1 MTQANVDLQRHGD
14 VAVIVVDSPPVNT
27 ITADARAGMFS
38 ALARVAA
45 DQTARALVLRT
56 AGGNFFTG
64 ADINEFAGPP
74 KEAEFRDLY
83 GRFENLGIPVIAA
96 LHGSA
101 IGGGLE
107 LALACHYRV
116 ATPTAKLMLP
126 EVTLGIIPGAGG
138 TQRLPR
144 LVGLDNALRIIFDA
158 KPIDAPKAKE
168 LGLVDEI
175 IEGDF
180 IAGVLRY

>member
-1 MTQANVDLQRHGD
+1 MTSATVELQRHD
-14 VAVIVVDSPPVNT
+14 EIFVLVVDSPPVNT
-27 ITADARAGMFS
+27 ITADARAGMFA
-38 ALARVAA
+38 ALERVAP
-45 DQTARALVLRT
+45 DPTARALVLRT
-56 AGGNFFTG
+56 VGNNFFTG

-83 GRFENLGIPVIAA
+83 GRFENLEIPVVAA
-96 LHGSA
+96 IQGSA

-144 LVGLDNALRIIFDA
+144 LIGAERALDFILSA
-158 KPIDAPKAKE
+158 KPVSASQAKD
-168 LGLVDEI
+168 LGFLDDVLVIFRET
-175 IEGDF
+175 
-180 IAGVLRY
+180 

>member
-1 MTQANVDLQRHGD
+1 MTQIVELQRHGD
-14 VAVIVVDSPPVNT
+14 VAVIVVDNPPVNT
-27 ITADARAGMFS
+27 ITAAVRAGMTE
-38 ALARVAA
+38 ALSQVAA
-45 DQTARALVLRT
+45 DPAVRAVLLRT
-56 AGGNFFTG
+56 VGANFFTG
-64 ADINEFAGPP
+64 ADINEFSGPP

-83 GRFENLGIPVIAA
+83 GRFENLKIPVVAA
-96 LHGSA
+96 LQGSA

-116 ATPTAKLMLP
+116 ATPGAKFMLR

-158 KPIDAPKAKE
+158 KPI
-168 LGLVDEI
+168 
-175 IEGDF
+175 
-180 IAGVLRY
+180 

>member
-14 VAVIVVDSPPVNT
+14 IAVIVVDSPPVNT
-27 ITADARAGMFS
+27 ITADARAGMFA

-45 DQTARALVLRT
+45 DPSARALVLRT
-56 AGGNFFTG
+56 VGANFFTG
-64 ADINEFAGPP
+64 ADINEFSGPP

-96 LHGSA
+96 LQGSA

-116 ATPTAKLMLP
+116 ATPAAKLMLP
-126 EVTLGIIPGAGG
+126 EVTLGLLPGGG
-138 TQRLPR
+138 
-144 LVGLDNALRIIFDA
+144 
-158 KPIDAPKAKE
+158 
-168 LGLVDEI
+168 
-175 IEGDF
+175 
-180 IAGVLRY
+180 GVTRRARCSSR